1 MTTDIWFG
9 VHVPP
14 EGRDFQ
20 EMRYLCQSIEAMG
33 FDLFTITDHFM
44 NMRNPD
50 GRRNHPLECWT
61 TLAGLAA
68 VTDRIK
74 LGPLVSC
81 YGYRRPTVLAKM
93 VTTVDIISQG
103 RLIMGLGA
111 GWHEPEFRGFMD
123 TFPSI
128 PERLRGLRET
138 IDICTRMFR
147 QERTSYTGQLYQVVN
162 VLNAPQ
168 PLQSPIPLMIGGGGE
183 QVTLRLAARHAD
195 ISHFF
200 ARSTEMLDHKLE
212 VLQRHCDDVGRS
224 YRDIRKATSMNVLFQ
239 SSRGTDGYT
248 SSNEAMMAI
257 QDYIDRGI
265 GLITFRFTGLE
276 NLKQLATDVLT
287 QFRST

>member
-20 EMRYLCQSIEAMG
+20 EMQHICQSIEAMG
-33 FDLFTITDHFM
+33 YDLFTITDHFM
-44 NMRNPD
+44 NMRNPVD
-50 GRRNHPLECWT
+50 SSNHPLECWT
-61 TLAGLAA
+61 TLAALAA

-93 VTTVDIISQG
+93 ATTVDIISHG

-111 GWHEPEFRGFMD
+111 GWHEAEFQGFMD
-123 TFPSI
+123 SFPSI
-128 PERLRGLRET
+128 PKRLRGLRET
-138 IDICTRMFR
+138 INICTRMFR
-147 QERTSYTGQLYQVVN
+147 QERTSYNGQLYHVNN

-168 PLQSPIPLMIGGGGE
+168 PVQSPIPLLIGGGGE
-183 QVTLRLAARHAD
+183 QVTLRLAARYAD

-200 ARSTEMLDHKLE
+200 AQNTELLDHKLE
-212 VLQRHCDDVGRS
+212 VLRHHCKDVGRS
-224 YRDIRKATSMNVLFQ
+224 YQDIRKATSMNIFFQ

-248 SSNEAMMAI
+248 STNEAIEAI
-257 QDYIDRGI
+257 QGYIDRGI

-276 NLKQLATDVLT
+276 ALQQLATDVLP
-287 QFRST
+287 QFQST

>member
-20 EMRYLCQSIEAMG
+20 EMQHICQSIEAMG

-44 NMRNPD
+44 NMRNPE
-50 GRRNHPLECWT
+50 GSSNHPLECWT

-68 VTDRIK
+68 VTHRIK

-93 VTTVDIISQG
+93 ATTVDIISQG

-111 GWHEPEFRGFMD
+111 GWHEAEFRGFMD
-123 TFPSI
+123 VFPSI

-138 IDICTRMFR
+138 INICTRMFR
-147 QERTSYTGQLYQVVN
+147 QERTSYTGQLYHVDN

-168 PLQSPIPLMIGGGGE
+168 PIQSSIPIMIGGGGE

-200 ARSTEMLDHKLE
+200 APNTEMLDHKLKA
-212 VLQRHCDDVGRS
+212 LRHHCVDTGRS
-224 YRDIRKATSMNVLFQ
+224 YEDIRKATSMNVFFQ
-239 SSRGTDGYT
+239 SPLRTDGYT
-248 SSNEAMMAI
+248 SATEATVAI
-257 QDYIDRGI
+257 RDYIDRGI

-276 NLKQLATDVLT
+276 NLEQLATDVLPE
-287 QFRST
+287 FRST

>member
-14 EGRDFQ
+14 EGRGFQ
-20 EMRYLCQSIEAMG
+20 EMQGICQSIETMG

-44 NMRNPD
+44 NMRNPE
-50 GRRNHPLECWT
+50 GSSNHPLECWT

-68 VTDRIK
+68 VTNRIK

-93 VTTVDIISQG
+93 ATTVDIISQG

-111 GWHEPEFRGFMD
+111 GWHEAEFRGFMD
-123 TFPSI
+123 TFPSV

-138 IDICTRMFR
+138 IKICTQMFR
-147 QERTSYTGQLYQVVN
+147 HERTSYSGQLYHVDN

-168 PLQSPIPLMIGGGGE
+168 PVQSPIPLMIGGGGE
-183 QVTLRLAARHAD
+183 QVTLRLATRYAD

-200 ARSTEMLDHKLE
+200 ARNTETLDHKLE
-212 VLQRHCDDVGRS
+212 VLRRHCVDIGRS
-224 YRDIRKATSMNVLFQ
+224 YTDIRKATSMNVLFQ
-239 SSRGTDGYT
+239 SSRGTGGDS
-248 SSNEAMMAI
+248 SSNDVIKAI
-257 QDYIDRGI
+257 QDYMDRGI

-276 NLKQLATDVLT
+276 NLQRLATEVLP
-287 QFRST
+287 QFRSR

>member
-1 MTTDIWFG
+1 MTSDIWFG

-20 EMRYLCQSIEAMG
+20 QMQHICQSIEAMG

-44 NMRNPD
+44 NMRNPE
-50 GRRNHPLECWT
+50 GVSNHPLECWT

-68 VTDRIK
+68 VTNRIK

-93 VTTVDIISQG
+93 ATTVDIISQG
-103 RLIMGLGA
+103 RLIVGLGA
-111 GWHEPEFRGFMD
+111 GWHEAEFRGFMD
-123 TFPSI
+123 TFPPIS
-128 PERLRGLRET
+128 ERMRGLRET
-138 IDICTRMFR
+138 IMICTQMFQ
-147 QERTSYTGQLYQVVN
+147 QERTNFAGQLYHVDN

-168 PLQSPIPLMIGGGGE
+168 PVQSPIPLMVGGGGE
-183 QVTLRLAARHAD
+183 QVTLRLAARYAD

-200 ARSTEMLDHKLE
+200 AQDLETLDHKLA
-212 VLQRHCDDVGRS
+212 VLRRHCKDVGRP
-224 YRDIRKATSMNVLFQ
+224 YTDIRKATSMNLLFQ
-239 SSRGTDGYT
+239 PSGGIIGSSSPD
-248 SSNEAMMAI
+248 EATGAI

-276 NLKQLATDVLT
+276 NLQRLVAEVLP
-287 QFRST
+287 QFRS